1 MATTMQVPPNGDL
14 LLGLICK
21 LKEPG
26 HTIWKARLD
35 ERFTNPSGVIQGG
48 YLSAICDSAMGAS
61 AVTSVMNRKVYCSNA
76 ELKIS
81 FLRPVY
87 PNQELTCEAW
97 VIKGGK
103 TVVFVEAELR
113 NDEGLVVAKTSSTYV
128 LSDRKG

>member
-1 MATTMQVPPNGDL
+1 MQVPPNGDL
-14 LLGLICK
+14 VLGLRCI

-26 HTIWKARLD
+26 HTIWVAKLD
-35 ERFTNPSGVIQGG
+35 ERFTNPAGVIQGG

-61 AVTSVMNRKVYCSNA
+61 AVTFVKERKVFCSNA

-87 PNQELTCEAW
+87 PGEELTCEAT

-103 TVVFVEAELR
+103 TVVFVEAELK
-113 NDEGLVVAKTSSTYV
+113 NSENLLVAKTSSTYV
-128 LSDRKG
+128 LSDRKA